1 MAAGRGSQ
9 ILLFSTS
16 SPRFIIYCLQCTSF
30 ACFPR
35 NPHRTEVAVILSPPL
50 SHFMDSGLAETTCFH
65 FFPFELCDLYKRGQ
79 EKSGR
84 HMHDEIPTEGRN
96 GQRRTT
102 HLYGH
107 QQFLPILIT
116 FLLIDQLN
124 GLPLHFKSLN
134 IYSSP
139 WYFTDIHVK

>member
-1 MAAGRGSQ
+1 
-9 ILLFSTS
+9 
-16 SPRFIIYCLQCTSF
+16 
-30 ACFPR
+30 
-35 NPHRTEVAVILSPPL
+35 
-50 SHFMDSGLAETTCFH
+50 MDSGLAETTCFQ
-65 FFPFELCDLYKRGQ
+65 FFPSELCDLYKRSL

-84 HMHDEIPTEGRN
+84 HMHDGIRTEGRN

-107 QQFLPILIT
+107 QQFLAILIT

-134 IYSSP
+134 IYSSL
-139 WYFTDIHVK
+139 WYLFYM